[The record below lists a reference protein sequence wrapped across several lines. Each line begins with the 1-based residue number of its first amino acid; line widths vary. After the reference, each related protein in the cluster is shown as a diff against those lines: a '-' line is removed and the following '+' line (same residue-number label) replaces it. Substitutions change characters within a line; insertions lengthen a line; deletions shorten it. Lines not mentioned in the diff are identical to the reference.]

1 MHAQK
6 LRLIAGMS
14 LAAFVL
20 VACGRK
26 DETMIDSA
34 AASAATA
41 TPAPTMTPTV
51 TAIETGKSVG
61 ANMRVTESITTF
73 ARSDTI
79 YLAVV
84 TDNAPASSTLT
95 AKWTFQDGQV
105 VDSTTQ
111 SVAPAQAGGMTSV
124 TQFHIAKPSGW
135 PAGTYTVEILLDG
148 RSVGTR
154 TVEVQ

>member
-1 MHAQK
+1 MHARN
-6 LRLIAGMS
+6 LRFIAGLS
-14 LAAFVL
+14 LATFTL

-26 DETMIDSA
+26 DTETMVD
-34 AASAATA
+34 SAATA
-41 TPAPTMTPTV
+41 MPAPTMTPTV
-51 TAIETGKSVG
+51 TVIETGKSVG
-61 ANMRVTESITTF
+61 ANMRVTESTTTF
-73 ARSDTI
+73 ARNDTI

-84 TDNAPASSTLT
+84 TDNAPATSTLT

-124 TQFHIAKPSGW
+124 TQFHITKPDGW
-135 PAGTYTVEILLDG
+135 PAGTYTVEVLLDG

-154 TVEVQ
+154 TVEVK

>member
-1 MHAQK
+1 MHARNF
-6 LRLIAGMS
+6 RLITGMS
-14 LAAFVL
+14 LASFAL

-26 DETMIDSA
+26 DTETMVDSA
-34 AASAATA
+34 AAPATA

-51 TAIETGKSVG
+51 TVIETGKSVG
-61 ANMRVTESITTF
+61 ANMRVTESTTTF
-73 ARSDTI
+73 ARNDTI

-84 TDNAPASSTLT
+84 TDNAPATSTLT

-124 TQFHIAKPSGW
+124 TQFHITKPGGW
-135 PAGTYTVEILLDG
+135 PAGTYTVEVLLDG

-154 TVEVQ
+154 TVEVK

>member
-1 MHAQK
+1 
-6 LRLIAGMS
+6 MS
-14 LAAFVL
+14 LASFAL

-26 DETMIDSA
+26 DETTIDSA
-34 AASAATA
+34 AASAATP

-51 TAIETGKSVG
+51 TVIETGKSVG
-61 ANMRVTESITTF
+61 ANMRVTESTITF
-73 ARSDTI
+73 AKNDTI
-79 YLAVV
+79 YLAVI
-84 TDNAPASSTLT
+84 TDNAPATSTLT

-124 TQFHIAKPSGW
+124 TQFRITKPTGW

-154 TVEVQ
+154 TVEVK